1 MDGDDSAQPA
11 RVTLPLVGR
20 KEAVAAQAELPAP
33 RDLTDLGLEAGRAAV
48 ARGRLCG
55 ALFVECDEE
64 SSGMKRGGAAR
75 QEAPVGNSRGSTMRV
90 LRATITG
97 SN

>member
-1 MDGDDSAQPA
+1 MDGDDSAEPA
-11 RVTLPLVGR
+11 RVAFALVGR
-20 KEAVAAQAELPAP
+20 KEAFAAQAQLPAA
-33 RDLTDLGLEAGRAAV
+33 RDLADLGLEAGRAAV

-75 QEAPVGNSRGSTMRV
+75 QDAPVGNSRGSTMCV
-90 LRATITG
+90 MRAAITRP
-97 SN
+97 N